1 MKRTFTTAA
10 VAITSALAFGAT
22 APAAYAAPED
32 KPTHARTDKGAKS
45 HAGTGRAEQS
55 KAAAASRRVAAQQRA
70 TLRVI
75 AVTDTG
81 LARVAASPRTA
92 ALATEVADAVVANIT
107 LDRDALAEL
116 KAAAEAADSTL
127 VLHQVRRD
135 LRAFQVAN
143 YLQAVT
149 VAHGA
154 AHALEQ
160 VADNDAALAELA
172 AGTDVTEAQADNAAA
187 GEAASAALE
196 AALTVTA
203 TSGKDVLAGARTEL
217 TTARELL
224 ESVEA
229 FLAGHEA
236 EGPVDE
242 APAV

>member
-32 KPTHARTDKGAKS
+32 KPTHARTDKGVKS
-45 HAGTGRAEQS
+45 QAGTGRAEQS

-172 AGTDVTEAQADNAAA
+172 GTDVTEAQADNAAA

>member
-45 HAGTGRAEQS
+45 QAGTGRAEQS

-172 AGTDVTEAQADNAAA
+172 GTDVTEAQADNAAA

-229 FLAGHEA
+229 FLAGHEV
-236 EGPVDE
+236 ERPVDE

>member
-45 HAGTGRAEQS
+45 QAGTGRAEQS

-172 AGTDVTEAQADNAAA
+172 GTDVTEAQADNAAA